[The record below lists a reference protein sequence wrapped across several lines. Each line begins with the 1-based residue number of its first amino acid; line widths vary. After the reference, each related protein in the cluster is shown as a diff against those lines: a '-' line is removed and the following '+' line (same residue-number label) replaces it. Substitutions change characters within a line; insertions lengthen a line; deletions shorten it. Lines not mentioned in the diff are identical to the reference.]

1 MFILN
6 AKYML
11 FSQIILFDVCHAP
24 NSGISHNRD
33 LKCKTYL
40 NHAKNKIKCIYQLGS
55 HNLSSNM
62 KFFD

>member
-1 MFILN
+1 
-6 AKYML
+6 ML

-24 NSGISHNRD
+24 NMGISHNRG